1 MIKCWEDFNQLYVWE
16 FNFVFSFNL
25 DKCVIICIINKR
37 CIIEENVL
45 FMIMFCR

>member
-1 MIKCWEDFNQLYVWE
+1 MIKCWEVLISYKYGNLFL
-16 FNFVFSFNL
+16 FSFNL